1 MIPSHSWLS
10 GSFPNG
16 PVDHR
21 PYRPAQVSHQRHPP
35 DHSCPQH
42 GCLGRGGS
50 GQEEVTLEPP
60 ASGCPPALGVSLCH
74 AAPQSLP
81 RRRAQAHIFPIV
93 SSKLLGRGVGILF
106 GDMTFS
112 VILGTSLPTPVIAK
126 DLDFKSGRM
135 LRRPHPHGQCFGA
148 PGELAEDW
156 ALSHLL
162 AQPWGLAWPETLGI

>member
-1 MIPSHSWLS
+1 MKDWVGGWEGSGLPGETRPLPHLHPVFSGSLLIPSRSWLS

-42 GCLGRGGS
+42 GCLGCGRS

-60 ASGCPPALGVSLCH
+60 APGCPPALGVSLCH

-93 SSKLLGRGVGILF
+93 SSKLLGRGG
-106 GDMTFS
+106 G
-112 VILGTSLPTPVIAK
+112 
-126 DLDFKSGRM
+126 
-135 LRRPHPHGQCFGA
+135 HP
-148 PGELAEDW
+148 
-156 ALSHLL
+156 LS
-162 AQPWGLAWPETLGI
+162 